1 MDKNKWLTPEEIEI
15 ECLDESREDKNT
27 ARLCSINREFKQGF
41 EFIEG
46 YKDSVSF
53 FGSARFKEDNEHYI
67 DARNLAYKIAGELD
81 FIVVT
86 GGGPGIM
93 EAANRG
99 AKEAGGISLGLPIR
113 LKNEENVNKYV
124 TDAVRFNNFSARKAT
139 LTYAASA
146 YIFYPGGFGTLDEL
160 FEILTL
166 IQTSKIPKAP
176 VFLMGSDYWGPM
188 DQFIR
193 TNVLELHEAIDKTDT
208 SIYKVLDTHEEV
220 LDAIIKH
227 KGELS
232 KRF

>member
-1 MDKNKWLTPEEIEI
+1 MDKYKWLTPEEIEI
-15 ECLDESREDKNT
+15 ECLDESRNDKST

-41 EFIEG
+41 EFIES

-53 FGSARFKEDNEHYI
+53 FGSARFTEENEHYI
-67 DARNLAYKIAGELD
+67 DALDLAYKIVNELD

-93 EAANRG
+93 EAANKG

-124 TDAVRFNNFSARKAT
+124 TDAVRFNNFSARKTA

-166 IQTSKIPKAP
+166 TQTNKIPKAP
-176 VFLMGSDYWGPM
+176 IFLMGSDYWGPM
-188 DQFIR
+188 DKFIR
-193 TNVLELHEAIDKTDT
+193 ENVLELHEAIDKTDVN
-208 SIYKVLDTHEEV
+208 IYKVLDTHEEV
-220 LDAIIKH
+220 LDAIRKH

>member
-15 ECLDESREDKNT
+15 ECLDESRNDKST

-41 EFIEG
+41 EFIES

-53 FGSARFKEDNEHYI
+53 FGSARFTEENEHYI
-67 DARNLAYKIAGELD
+67 DALDLAYKIVNELD

-93 EAANRG
+93 EAANKG

-124 TDAVRFNNFSARKAT
+124 TDAVRFNNFSARKTT

-166 IQTSKIPKAP
+166 TQTNKIPKAP
-176 VFLMGSDYWGPM
+176 IFLMGSDYWGPM
-188 DQFIR
+188 DKFIR
-193 TNVLELHEAIDKTDT
+193 ENVLELHEAIDKTDVN
-208 SIYKVLDTHEEV
+208 IYKVLDTHEEV
-220 LDAIIKH
+220 LDAIRKH